1 MTTDKTLKVLV
12 VDDDKTVREFLIRF
26 LKLQHIDSQ
35 PAEDGLAAIELA
47 KKEKFDLVFMD
58 IRMPKMNGLQ
68 AYVELKKYNP
78 DLVCIFMTG
87 YATEAGL
94 LDSMTSSPV
103 TVCLRKP
110 FENISFIKDVVNKVI
125 EGIEM
130 PSTGDGKIKD
140 RRAFVRL
147 DIVLEIEYKLKQ
159 SPGPFIHILSK
170 DIAPGGIRLL
180 LHEYLPVGS
189 LLDVVIR
196 IPESSVICKAT
207 GEIVWIS
214 DVQNSTG
221 CFDSGIKI
229 TEIDFAEFARLLTET
244 GRI

>member
-1 MTTDKTLKVLV
+1 MLEKTLKVLV
-12 VDDDKTVREFLIRF
+12 VDDDKTVRDFLIRF
-26 LKLQHIDSQ
+26 LKLQQIDSQ
-35 PAEDGLAAIELA
+35 PAEDGIAAIELA

-78 DLVCIFMTG
+78 DLACIFMTG

-125 EGIEM
+125 EGIEI
-130 PSTGDGKIKD
+130 PSAGDGRIRD

-159 SPGPFIHILSK
+159 SPGPFVHIVSK
-170 DIAPGGIRLL
+170 DIAPGGIRVLV
-180 LHEYLPVGS
+180 HENLPVGS
-189 LLDVVIR
+189 MLDVVIR
-196 IPESSVICKAT
+196 ISESSVTCKAT

-214 DVQNSTG
+214 DIQNSSG
-221 CFDSGIKI
+221 CFETGMKI
-229 TEIDFAEFARLLTET
+229 TEVDFSEFAKLFTET
-244 GRI
+244 GRT

>member
-1 MTTDKTLKVLV
+1 MTDKTLKVLV
-12 VDDDKTVREFLIRF
+12 VDDDKVVRDFLIRF

-35 PAEDGLAAIELA
+35 SAEDGIAAIELA

-78 DLVCIFMTG
+78 DLACIFMTG

-94 LDSMTSSPV
+94 LDSMTSSPI
-103 TVCLRKP
+103 TICLRKP
-110 FENISFIKDVVNKVI
+110 FENISFIKDVVNKVL

-130 PSTGDGKIKD
+130 SPQEGGKIKD

-159 SPGPFIHILSK
+159 SQGPFVHILSR

-180 LHEYLPVGS
+180 FHEYLPVGS
-189 LLDVVIR
+189 LLDVIIR
-196 IPESSVICKAT
+196 IPESTVMCKAT
-207 GEIVWIS
+207 GEIVWIN
-214 DVQNSTG
+214 DVQNSSG
-221 CFDSGIKI
+221 CFESGIKI
-229 TEIDFAEFARLLTET
+229 TEIDFSEFAKLLTET